1 MFCSFCKAAGKPEE
15 VWSSHYVK
23 EKIGGEVSCP
33 ALLANKCGYCKV
45 DGHTPKFCPKLKAR
59 DARRCC
65 RVKYREKLQPRSQR
79 ISAFT
84 GKVQTQM
91 KQADAVAAAQK
102 RQRMRCSDN
111 QYAAL
116 MAAKP
121 VNSKRLTQKALT
133 KGPKAVTPPAPQ
145 GVWGKVAKTAEAV
158 RNLDATEVSE
168 LKALL
173 GQMGIFGNPECVPNA
188 EEQKFLTR
196 ASEQTEEETAEGEA
210 FFDNDADVE
219 EAVVEI
225 SASEIAATA
234 MALPAAC
241 NLDAD
246 FGEAGA
252 DGWGSD

>member
-1 MFCSFCKAAGKPEE
+1 MTTMSCSYCKSAGKPESE
-15 VWSSHYVK
+15 YSTHWVK
-23 EKIGGEVSCP
+23 ENVGGKVVCP
-33 ALLANKCGYCKV
+33 ALLANECGYCHGI
-45 DGHTPKFCPKLKAR
+45 GHTPKFCPKLKAR

-65 RVKYREKLQPRSQR
+65 RVNYRQKLQPRAQR
-79 ISAFT
+79 IAAFT
-84 GKVQTQM
+84 GRVQSQM
-91 KQADAVAAAQK
+91 KQADAVSAAQK

-116 MAAKP
+116 MGSGKVIARK
-121 VNSKRLTQKALT
+121 QKVSAMVV
-133 KGPKAVTPPAPQ
+133 GPKSMAPRALQ

-188 EEQKFLTR
+188 EEQKFL
-196 ASEQTEEETAEGEA
+196 EQTAEQTAEGEA

-219 EAVVEI
+219 EAVV
-225 SASEIAATA
+225 ALAAGEA
-234 MALPAAC
+234 AVALPMSC